1 MGWGDRE
8 TERKKFE
15 MRGRKREELGEGT
28 GGRAEKPRLP
38 FTSTSSLGT
47 GASSELRDSESC
59 LLGPWEGD
67 LRAPPGSEPNPQTL
81 GAAGLESW
89 EQYSG
94 CRCGEQ

>member
-8 TERKKFE
+8 TERKEFE
-15 MRGRKREELGEGT
+15 TRGRRREEQGEGT

-47 GASSELRDSESC
+47 GASSEFRDSESC
-59 LLGPWEGD
+59 LLGPWGGD
-67 LRAPPGSEPNPQTL
+67 PRAPVGSGPNPQTL

-89 EQYSG
+89 GQYSG
-94 CRCGEQ
+94 CRCGVQ